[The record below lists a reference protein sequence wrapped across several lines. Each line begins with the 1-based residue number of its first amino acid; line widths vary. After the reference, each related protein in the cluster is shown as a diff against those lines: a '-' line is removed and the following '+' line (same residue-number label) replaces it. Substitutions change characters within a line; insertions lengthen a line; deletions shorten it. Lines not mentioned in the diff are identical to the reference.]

1 MYILIIFLYNLLH
14 KLAVKRKKKKTCR
27 NTPFGGLKGGGW
39 TLGVEVIFG
48 VSRNF
53 VLEAAVT

>member
-1 MYILIIFLYNLLH
+1 M
-14 KLAVKRKKKKTCR
+14 KKEKQKTCR